1 MRADPKDID
10 SILDTTI
17 KYMRE
22 ELGVKKIGA
31 AGYCFGGKYVARF
44 LVEGKGVD
52 AGFSAHPTNLQKAEI
67 EAVTLPFTLAAA
79 ETDLGF
85 SQRARNNAESAL
97 GKSKTPFQ
105 MTVYGS
111 VSHGFAVRGNVA
123 DKRIK
128 YAKEEAYL
136 QAVRWFDTWLNE

>member
-1 MRADPKDID
+1 VCNSSRTNCKPSRIHPHHTQSYITSLSDSFARAGYLVVAPDYFRGTPNMRADPKDID

-17 KYMRE
+17 KYMRG

-52 AGFSAHPTNLQKAEI
+52 AGFSAHPTNLQMAEI

-79 ETDLGF
+79 GEF
-85 SQRARNNAESAL
+85 
-97 GKSKTPFQ
+97 
-105 MTVYGS
+105 YS
-111 VSHGFAVRGNVA
+111 VFLAV
-123 DKRIK
+123 I
-128 YAKEEAYL
+128 
-136 QAVRWFDTWLNE
+136 